1 MSARKLGDFDQA
13 IAHYRAAAERTLSI
27 PKQNYLTAKAVRLA
41 QSSVAAPDDHQI
53 PGTSR

>member
-27 PKQNYLTAKAVRLA
+27 PEQNYLTAKAVRLA
-41 QSSVAAPDDHQI
+41 AEQRRRA
-53 PGTSR
+53 G